1 MVTLVYEYSKPKEFN
16 GFVCKIDQVSF
27 EDFDE
32 FKKYLNGEAA
42 YDFLDNSVKKNDDEK
57 LLYAFEDDKILWIN
71 DTDIIKQDGVKYA
84 ILQLAEGDKT
94 RYKRNI
100 SLKTLNSMHDSS
112 NCDDYEFIYFG
123 NAGNL
128 ENCEI
133 GLENIYKEFN
143 SGKLRP
149 GDYYGTSLS
158 MSDVILIE
166 NEDKI
171 QAYYCDR
178 FGFTP
183 LSDSFITEQLKEK
196 FNCNLDV
203 KKEYMLLGDFDNLIP
218 ISIDSSI
225 NLRNRYG
232 YLDDNYGEI
241 FLLADKRSKLYLDAA
256 NELNVEFLEISKEIV
271 NFVNDGYIDMASSIR
286 NINSNNDSVDISV
299 IGKSTFLNCLV
310 NVVTDNNVKEHFTLD
325 VEFPDGFF
333 SIGADKLVKQF
344 NKYSSKIVGSLGINS
359 NFKFKAEPAF
369 KDPFIRKA
377 GKGGI

>member
-203 KKEYMLLGDFDNLIP
+203 KKEYMLLGDFDNLIS

-369 KDPFIRKA
+369 NDTFIRKA

>member
-16 GFVCKIDQVSF
+16 GFVSKVDQVSF
-27 EDFDE
+27 EDLDE
-32 FKKYLNGEAA
+32 FRKYLNSEAA
-42 YDFLDNSVKKNDDEK
+42 YDFLDNFVKKNDDEK

-100 SLKTLNSMHDSS
+100 SLNTLYSMWGTP
-112 NCDDYEFIYFG
+112 NCNDYEFIYFG
-123 NAGNL
+123 NAGNW
-128 ENCEI
+128 ENCEF
-133 GLENIYKEFN
+133 GLESIYKEFN
-143 SGKLRP
+143 AGKLRP

-183 LSDSFITEQLKEK
+183 LSDSFVTEQLKEK

-225 NLRNRYG
+225 NLRNRYA

-241 FLLADKRSKLYLDAA
+241 FLLADKRSRLYLSAA
-256 NELNVEFLEISKEIV
+256 DKLNVEFLEISKEIV
-271 NFVNDGYIDMASSIR
+271 HFVNDGYINMTSSIR

-299 IGKSTFLNCLV
+299 IGKNTFLNCLV
-310 NVVTDNNVKEHFTLD
+310 NVVTNNNVKEHFILD

-333 SIGADKLVKQF
+333 SMGADKLVKQF
-344 NKYSSKIVGSLGINS
+344 NKFSSKIVGSLGINS
-359 NFKFKAEPAF
+359 DFKFKADSVLN
-369 KDPFIRKA
+369 DPFVRKV

>member
-27 EDFDE
+27 GNFDE

-133 GLENIYKEFN
+133 DLENIYKEFN

-178 FGFTP
+178 FSFTP

-225 NLRNRYG
+225 NLRNRFG

-286 NINSNNDSVDISV
+286 NINSNNDFVDISV

-369 KDPFIRKA
+369 NDPFIRKA

>member
-369 KDPFIRKA
+369 NDPFIRKA

>member
-178 FGFTP
+178 FSFTP

-369 KDPFIRKA
+369 NDPFIRKA

>member
-123 NAGNL
+123 NSGNL

-369 KDPFIRKA
+369 NDPFIRKA

>member
-1 MVTLVYEYSKPKEFN
+1 MVTLVFEYSKPKQFN
-16 GFVCKIDQVSF
+16 GFVTNMDQVLF
-27 EDFDE
+27 MDLDE
-32 FKKYLNGEAA
+32 FNKYLNGETA
-42 YDFLDNSVKKNDDEK
+42 YNFIDDSVKRNDDEK
-57 LLYAFEDDKILWIN
+57 LLYAFEDDKIVWVN
-71 DTDIIKQDGVKYA
+71 NTDINKNEGIKYA

-100 SLKTLNSMHDSS
+100 SLNTLYSMYGSP
-112 NCDDYEFIYFG
+112 NCNDYEFIYFG
-123 NAGNL
+123 NVGNW

-183 LSDSFITEQLKEK
+183 LSDSFVTEQLKEK

-203 KKEYMLLGDFDNLIP
+203 KKEYMLLGDFDNFIP

-232 YLDDNYGEI
+232 YLDDNYGDI
-241 FLLADKRSKLYLDAA
+241 FLLADKRSKFYLNAA
-256 NELNVEFLEISKEIV
+256 DELNVEFLEISKEIV
-271 NFVNDGYIDMASSIR
+271 NFVNDGYIDMVSSIR

-299 IGKSTFLNCLV
+299 IGKNTFLNCLV

-333 SIGADKLVKQF
+333 SMGADKLVKQF

-359 NFKFKAEPAF
+359 NYKFKAEPAF
-369 KDPFIRKA
+369 NDPFVRKA

>member
-16 GFVCKIDQVSF
+16 GFVSKIDQVTF
-27 EDFDE
+27 GDFDE
-32 FKKYLNGEAA
+32 FGKYLNGEAA

-57 LLYAFEDDKILWIN
+57 LLYAFEDDKVLWIN

-100 SLKTLNSMHDSS
+100 SSKTLNSMYGSP
-112 NCDDYEFIYFG
+112 NCNDYEFIYFG

-128 ENCEI
+128 ENCEL

-143 SGKLRP
+143 SCKLRP
-149 GDYYGTSLS
+149 GNYYGTSLS
-158 MSDVILIE
+158 ISDVILIE

-183 LSDSFITEQLKEK
+183 LNDSFITEQLKEK
-196 FNCNLDV
+196 FVCNLDV
-203 KKEYMLLGDFDNLIP
+203 KKEYRLLGNFDNLIP

-241 FLLADKRSKLYLDAA
+241 FSLADKRSKLYLNAA
-256 NELNVEFLEISKEIV
+256 DELNVEFLKISKEIV
-271 NFVNDGYIDMASSIR
+271 NFVDDGYIDMASSIR
-286 NINSNNDSVDISV
+286 NIISYNDAVDISV
-299 IGKSTFLNCLV
+299 IGKNTFLNCLV
-310 NVVTDNNVKEHFTLD
+310 NVVSDNNVKDHFTLD

-333 SIGADKLVKQF
+333 SMGADKLVKQF

-359 NFKFKAEPAF
+359 SFEFKAEPVF
-369 KDPFIRKA
+369 KDPFVRKV

>member
-1 MVTLVYEYSKPKEFN
+1 M
-16 GFVCKIDQVSF
+16 
-27 EDFDE
+27 DE
-32 FKKYLNGEAA
+32 FSKYLNGEAA

-57 LLYAFEDDKILWIN
+57 LLYAFENDKILWIN
-71 DTDIIKQDGVKYA
+71 DIGIIKQDGVKYA

-100 SLKTLNSMHDSS
+100 SLNTLYSMYGSP
-112 NCDDYEFIYFG
+112 NCNDYEFIYFG
-123 NAGNL
+123 NVGNW

-183 LSDSFITEQLKEK
+183 LSDSFVTEQLKEK

-203 KKEYMLLGDFDNLIP
+203 KKEYMLLGGFDNLIP

-232 YLDDNYGEI
+232 YLDDNYGDI
-241 FLLADKRSKLYLDAA
+241 FLLADKRSKFYLNAA
-256 NELNVEFLEISKEIV
+256 DELNVEFLEISKEIV

-286 NINSNNDSVDISV
+286 NINSNNDSIDISV
-299 IGKSTFLNCLV
+299 IGKNTFLNCLV

-333 SIGADKLVKQF
+333 SMGADKLVKQF

-359 NFKFKAEPAF
+359 NYKFKAEPAF
-369 KDPFIRKA
+369 NDPFIRKT

>member
-27 EDFDE
+27 GDFDE

-178 FGFTP
+178 
-183 LSDSFITEQLKEK
+183 
-196 FNCNLDV
+196 
-203 KKEYMLLGDFDNLIP
+203 
-218 ISIDSSI
+218 
-225 NLRNRYG
+225 LRNILG
-232 YLDDNYGEI
+232 
-241 FLLADKRSKLYLDAA
+241 KKLMT
-256 NELNVEFLEISKEIV
+256 V
-271 NFVNDGYIDMASSIR
+271 
-286 NINSNNDSVDISV
+286 
-299 IGKSTFLNCLV
+299 
-310 NVVTDNNVKEHFTLD
+310 
-325 VEFPDGFF
+325 
-333 SIGADKLVKQF
+333 
-344 NKYSSKIVGSLGINS
+344 
-359 NFKFKAEPAF
+359 
-369 KDPFIRKA
+369 
-377 GKGGI
+377 

>member
-133 GLENIYKEFN
+133 DLENIYKEFN

-344 NKYSSKIVGSLGINS
+344 NKYSSKIVGSLGISS

-369 KDPFIRKA
+369 NDPFIRKA

>member
-27 EDFDE
+27 GDFDE

-178 FGFTP
+178 FGFTL

-369 KDPFIRKA
+369 NDPFIRKA

>member
-310 NVVTDNNVKEHFTLD
+310 NVVTDNNVKKHFTLD

-369 KDPFIRKA
+369 NDPFIRKA

>member
-369 KDPFIRKA
+369 NVSFIRKA

>member
-1 MVTLVYEYSKPKEFN
+1 MVTLVFEYSKPKEFN
-16 GFVCKIDQVSF
+16 GFVTNMDQVSF
-27 EDFDE
+27 MDLDE
-32 FKKYLNGEAA
+32 FNKYLKGEAA
-42 YDFLDNSVKKNDDEK
+42 YNFIDDSVKRNDDEK
-57 LLYAFEDDKILWIN
+57 LLYAFEDDKIVWVN
-71 DTDIIKQDGVKYA
+71 NTDINKNEGIKYA

-100 SLKTLNSMHDSS
+100 SLNTLYSMYGSP
-112 NCDDYEFIYFG
+112 NCNDYEFVYFG
-123 NAGNL
+123 SIRYK
-128 ENCEI
+128 ENSEL

-183 LSDSFITEQLKEK
+183 LSDSFVTEQLKEK

-203 KKEYMLLGDFDNLIP
+203 KKEYMLLGDFDNFIP

-232 YLDDNYGEI
+232 YLDDNYGDI
-241 FLLADKRSKLYLDAA
+241 FLLADKRSKFYLNAA
-256 NELNVEFLEISKEIV
+256 DELNVEFLEISKEIV

-299 IGKSTFLNCLV
+299 IGKNTFLNCLV

-333 SIGADKLVKQF
+333 SMGADKLVKQF

-359 NFKFKAEPAF
+359 NYKFKAEPAF
-369 KDPFIRKA
+369 NDPFVRKA

>member
-178 FGFTP
+178 FGLTP

-369 KDPFIRKA
+369 NVSFIRKA

>member
-1 MVTLVYEYSKPKEFN
+1 MVTLVFEYSKPKQFN
-16 GFVCKIDQVSF
+16 GFVTNMEQVSF
-27 EDFDE
+27 MDLDE
-32 FKKYLNGEAA
+32 FNKYLNGETA
-42 YDFLDNSVKKNDDEK
+42 YNFIDDSVKRNDDEK
-57 LLYAFEDDKILWIN
+57 LLYAFEDDKIVWVN
-71 DTDIIKQDGVKYA
+71 NTDINKNDGIKYA

-100 SLKTLNSMHDSS
+100 SLNTLYSMYGSP
-112 NCDDYEFIYFG
+112 NCNDYEFIYFG
-123 NAGNL
+123 NVGNL

-133 GLENIYKEFN
+133 GLENIYREFN
-143 SGKLRP
+143 SDKLRP

-166 NEDKI
+166 NKNKI

-183 LSDSFITEQLKEK
+183 LSDSFVTEHLKEK

-203 KKEYMLLGDFDNLIP
+203 KKEYMLLGDFDNFIP

-232 YLDDNYGEI
+232 YLDDNYGDI
-241 FLLADKRSKLYLDAA
+241 FLLADKRSKFYLNAA
-256 NELNVEFLEISKEIV
+256 DELNVEFLEISKEIV

-299 IGKSTFLNCLV
+299 IGKNTFLNCLV

-333 SIGADKLVKQF
+333 SMGADKLVKQF

-359 NFKFKAEPAF
+359 NYKFKAEPAF
-369 KDPFIRKA
+369 NDPFVRKA